1 MHVVRSG
8 KWTPTAW
15 SLGQTSRDKHC
26 LKTRKQTGDIRMR
39 MVGRRQALA
48 KLYFFYNSYTVW
60 EKVIADGASVLAVK
74 VPWHGAFG
82 LLHIA

>member
-1 MHVVRSG
+1 
-8 KWTPTAW
+8 
-15 SLGQTSRDKHC
+15 
-26 LKTRKQTGDIRMR
+26 MR

-74 VPWHGAFG
+74 VPWHGTFG